1 MAQNP
6 GQVHG
11 SGLIVEDLISND
23 SKSSSLGGAGLGSD
37 KVSNKS
43 GGGSRRMATPA
54 DIKLSNCNA
63 HNPKIMNNA
72 NMRTAGTTTRGL
84 DGRFGN
90 ILDEVAKRSINDK
103 PQNIFQAIATQRETR
118 DTSN

>member
-43 GGGSRRMATPA
+43 GGGSRRMATPG